1 MGNMRNFT
9 LIGAIM
15 IVLGLAILFLLRD
28 ALIRLIVFILE
39 LVGISL
45 GFVLIVVGIGMLFAG
60 RWLR

>member
-1 MGNMRNFT
+1 MENMQNFA

-28 ALIRLIVFILE
+28 TLVRLIVFLLE

-45 GFVLIVVGIGMLFAG
+45 GFVLIVVGIGMLLAG